1 MLKKVIKNKMP
12 YTKEFIKLL
21 INLEKE
27 YLGKPVPKEY
37 QARYG
42 KIYDEDEIKSMGFA
56 IAKSKGI
63 RIEK

>member
-1 MLKKVIKNKMP
+1 MP

>member
-1 MLKKVIKNKMP
+1 MP
-12 YTKEFIKLL
+12 YSKEFLKLL
-21 INLEKE
+21 IDLEKE
-27 YLGKPVPKEY
+27 YLGRSVPKEY

-56 IAKSKGI
+56 IAKSRGI